1 MQFSSQKF
9 LDSLLYDGRIEIY
22 AKRTHA
28 LASQALENQ
37 KRTPPAVFRG
47 FATRRTRIRDL
58 LGAEKRE
65 LHIPDEAPASAVVYD
80 PLFTAYER
88 LHEELKAEL
97 LLDPYVVTRAIQDL
111 FLFFEDYDLE
121 QFKRFLNEF
130 TTMDTFVPDSPATDD
145 TDQVFEKIVEES
157 WPYDLIY
164 LARILQI
171 AHESFLSGCHLAQ
184 GGGRPLTRA
193 RENDTKLLKHYV
205 DRVKR
210 VLEWIT
216 SLLDQ

>member
-9 LDSLLYDGRIEIY
+9 LDSLLDDGRIEIY
-22 AKRTHA
+22 AKRTHT
-28 LASQALENQ
+28 LEHHALETQ
-37 KRTPPAVFRG
+37 KKTPRAIFRG

-65 LHIPDEAPASAVVYD
+65 LDIPDEASPNTVVYD
-80 PLFTAYER
+80 PLFTSYER
-88 LHEELKAEL
+88 LHDELKQEY
-97 LLDPYVVTRAIQDL
+97 LLDPYVMCRTIQDL
-111 FLFFEDYDLE
+111 FLFYEDYDLE

-145 TDQVFEKIVEES
+145 TDEIFEKIEEES

-171 AHESFLSGCHLAQ
+171 AHESFLSGCRLAQ

-193 RENDTKLLKHYV
+193 REFDSKLLKHYV
-205 DRVKR
+205 GRVTR
-210 VLEWIT
+210 VLGWIK